1 MKNFNWMKI
10 ALMILALVMAM
21 PALTGC
27 KTSVV
32 AANGS
37 QTVKYTCPMHPE
49 VVQDTLGSC
58 PICGMTL
65 VETVNTV
72 STTTH

>member
-1 MKNFNWMKI
+1 MKKTIWITI
-10 ALMILALVMAM
+10 ALMTFVLGAVI

-27 KTSVV
+27 KTSEL

-37 QTVKYTCPMHPE
+37 QTVKFTCPMHPE
-49 VVQDTLGSC
+49 VVQDTPGNC

-65 VETVNTV
+65 VETINTV
-72 STTTH
+72 SSTTR